1 MLWSAILAASCFGVL
16 ALAHSAL
23 GEKEILAPLFRAEW
37 ETPTPRWAVQRILR
51 FAWHLTSIAWI
62 GLGAAAL
69 GAPVGLCIAG
79 VGLSSGAVVFFTLR
93 GHLAWPLF
101 TLAGLAG
108 LALHGWLLPPL
119 LAAGVGAAVLTLLA
133 VAGLHLYWVAGG
145 RWGLEAAIPSSS
157 AGTPL
162 FTPPPWATLAVA
174 LALLGFGALILWTYM
189 GAPPPVS
196 RLVGAGAAVMVL
208 RAVGDGKQVG
218 LSKTQRASLFAKWD
232 DRLFTPLALLM
243 AGGAGA
249 ALLA

>member
-101 TLAGLAG
+101 TLAC
-108 LALHGWLLPPL
+108 LLY
-119 LAAGVGAAVLTLLA
+119 TS
-133 VAGLHLYWVAGG
+133 
-145 RWGLEAAIPSSS
+145 PSPRDS
-157 AGTPL
+157 
-162 FTPPPWATLAVA
+162 
-174 LALLGFGALILWTYM
+174 
-189 GAPPPVS
+189 
-196 RLVGAGAAVMVL
+196 
-208 RAVGDGKQVG
+208 
-218 LSKTQRASLFAKWD
+218 
-232 DRLFTPLALLM
+232 
-243 AGGAGA
+243 
-249 ALLA
+249 

>member
-1 MLWSAILAASCFGVL
+1 MLWSAVVAATCFGVL
-16 ALAHSAL
+16 ALAHSVL
-23 GEKEILAPLFRAEW
+23 GEKEILTPLFSASW

-69 GAPVGLCIAG
+69 GAPVALCIAG
-79 VGLSSGAVVFFTLR
+79 VGLSSGALVFFTLR

-119 LAAGVGAAVLTLLA
+119 LGVGVGAAVLTLLA

-145 RWGLEAAIPSSS
+145 RWGLEAAIPRNDKG
-157 AGTPL
+157 APM
-162 FTPPPWATLAVA
+162 FTPPAWATLGVA
-174 LALLGFGALILWTYM
+174 LALLAFGALILWAYL
-189 GAPPPVS
+189 GAPAPVS
-196 RLVGAGAAVMVL
+196 WLVGAGAGVMVL